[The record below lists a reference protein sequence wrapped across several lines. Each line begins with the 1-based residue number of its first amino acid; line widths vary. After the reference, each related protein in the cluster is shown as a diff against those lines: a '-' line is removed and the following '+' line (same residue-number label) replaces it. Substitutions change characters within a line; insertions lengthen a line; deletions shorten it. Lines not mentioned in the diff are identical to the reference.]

1 VTSFRLTKALCL
13 TGLLVVAFGF
23 TSETRAQDEV
33 SKQIWLDYN
42 PRWLWP
48 SGLELFGD
56 IGVRTELNEGGWGR
70 IVVRPGLRGSI
81 GRGFQLAGGVGGFYT
96 GNEGFADRFEIRP
109 FQGLSVTWPDAALKI
124 GWKGVREGAH
134 WRLLAHFEGFLTLT
148 GEAGQFDERVRLGL
162 DIERAFASP
171 WQVRGGVTWQQ
182 ERAFSS
188 ATTDEVYIR
197 VRFFHTLTPS

>member
-1 VTSFRLTKALCL
+1 VRL
-13 TGLLVVAFGF
+13 
-23 TSETRAQDEV
+23 EE
-33 SKQIWLDYN
+33 
-42 PRWLWP
+42 
-48 SGLELFGD
+48 
-56 IGVRTELNEGGWGR
+56 
-70 IVVRPGLRGSI
+70 
-81 GRGFQLAGGVGGFYT
+81 
-96 GNEGFADRFEIRP
+96 RFE
-109 FQGLSVTWPDAALKI
+109 FETAEWTLDASVRLRYRLQTKI